1 MGKTFAEKALGRA
14 AGYEVKANQVVTVEP
29 DWCMSHDNAGPVS
42 RTFGKIGVKKV
53 WNPDKIVIIFDHAV
67 PAALSDHALNHKD
80 AREFAAA
87 QGIRHFYDVT
97 SDGGVCHQ
105 KMCEEGYALPGLVI
119 IGSDSHTC
127 TYGAYGAFG
136 AGIGRTEMAA
146 AWATGQIWLKVP
158 ESIKIN
164 VTGKFSTGVTAKD
177 FILKV
182 IGDLKADG
190 ADYMSVEFHGPGV
203 EEEMSL
209 GDRMTICNMGVEFGA
224 KTAVCRPDKKVLD
237 AIKENAKSD
246 NWEPLWADDDALY
259 AAEYHYNLNDL
270 VPAVAKPH
278 TVDNYAAVGEAAG
291 VKIHEAFIGSCTNGR
306 IGDLRQAAEVLKGRK
321 VAVRTIVTPASW
333 KIYRQAMKER
343 LTDVL
348 LDAGCLI
355 CNPGCGACVGNHQG
369 ILAPGETAVSTAN
382 RNFKGRMGD
391 KDSFIYLGSAYTV
404 AASALRGVIADP
416 REVL

>member
-1 MGKTFAEKALGRA
+1 MGKTFAEKALGKS
-14 AGYEVKANQVVTVEP
+14 AGYEVTANQVVTVEP

-42 RTFGKIGVKKV
+42 RTFKKIGVKNV

-80 AREFAAA
+80 AREFAAE
-87 QGIRHFYDVT
+87 QGIKNFYDVM

-105 KMCEEGYALPGLVI
+105 KMCEDGYALPGLVI

-164 VTGKFSTGVTAKD
+164 VSGNFKPGVAAKD

-190 ADYMSVEFHGPGV
+190 ADYMSVEFHGEGI
-203 EEEMSL
+203 ENMSIAE
-209 GDRMTICNMGVEFGA
+209 RMTICNMGVEFGA
-224 KTAVCRPDKKVLD
+224 KTAVCKPDKKVLD
-237 AIKENAKSD
+237 AIKENAKCAD
-246 NWEPLWADDDALY
+246 WEPLWADDDAVY
-259 AAEYHYNLNDL
+259 AAEYSYDLGEL

-278 TVDNYAAVGEAAG
+278 TVDNYAPVSEVIGTK
-291 VKIHEAFIGSCTNGR
+291 VHEAFLGSCTNGR
-306 IGDLRQAAEVLKGRK
+306 IEDLRQAAEVLRGKK
-321 VAVRTIVTPASW
+321 VAVRTVVTPASW
-333 KIYRQAMKER
+333 KIYRQAMKEG
-343 LTDVL
+343 LIDTL
-348 LDAGCLI
+348 LDAGCI
-355 CNPGCGACVGNHQG
+355 VCNPGCGACVGNHQG
-369 ILAPGETAVSTAN
+369 ILAPGETAISTAN

-391 KDSFIYLGSAYTV
+391 KDSLIYLGSAYTV
-404 AASALRGVIADP
+404 AASALKGEITDP